1 MKTSLRI
8 YFPVMRKLRP
18 SNVLR
23 QSSAPVS
30 AVMVIIQNPDNL
42 TPAKRQNLSFFV
54 EDGIIDLGR
63 KWSARILRAVGESVR
78 LRNYVRRNKNQ
89 KSRFRPQVRGIV
101 KSLARYVVM
110 IEQEK
115 AGRTRIWGYALGIV
129 AFVVV
134 AVWKFATR

>member
-18 SNVLR
+18 SNVLV

-101 KSLARYVVM
+101 KSLARCVVM

>member
-1 MKTSLRI
+1 
-8 YFPVMRKLRP
+8 MRKLRP
-18 SNVLR
+18 SNVLV

-54 EDGIIDLGR
+54 KDGIIDLGR

-89 KSRFRPQVRGIV
+89 KSRFRP
-101 KSLARYVVM
+101 
-110 IEQEK
+110 
-115 AGRTRIWGYALGIV
+115 
-129 AFVVV
+129 
-134 AVWKFATR
+134 

>member
-18 SNVLR
+18 SNVLV

-89 KSRFRPQVRGIV
+89 KSRFRPQVRGRV
-101 KSLARYVVM
+101 KSLARCVVM